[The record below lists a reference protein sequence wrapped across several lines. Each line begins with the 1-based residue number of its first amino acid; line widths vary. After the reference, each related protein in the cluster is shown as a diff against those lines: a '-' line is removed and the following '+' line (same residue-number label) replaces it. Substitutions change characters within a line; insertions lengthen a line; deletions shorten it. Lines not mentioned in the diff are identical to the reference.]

1 MSTAS
6 AAFGPWHIGSEDVE
20 ALWVAVRPAYLIAL
34 FIGGWAVNVRTFSC
48 ARIDYS
54 TVLGLSKDELVRPH
68 RLGFAAVLLCSCLG
82 VFRALSSGDTPAPLL
97 LFGILLSYPAA
108 LLLLFSWLPAPLA
121 RQARWRE
128 PFARAL
134 WRCIWPDGS
143 KEVPFIEVLIA
154 DGLTSTSKAF
164 FDLTLSSCVAIK
176 FSADPS
182 SVPFSW
188 FGLEGP
194 QAPPMSSESAR
205 LWMDDSLRQC
215 ERMPMPFIA
224 WAIPFLIRARQCIVS
239 SRNASDGTARC
250 LHIVN
255 LLKYM
260 SALPMI
266 AFAFLHASTK
276 VRGGTPGDEDTYE
289 EEFEIMWALAAAVN
303 SAFSFMWDL
312 VMDWGLMQ
320 PEPVHTGN
328 FGLRPVLLFRG
339 IWGFYHVSI
348 VFNLV
353 GRTLWSLRWSSQA
366 SLFMGGFFLSSFQQS
381 AEVARRCLWNIL
393 RVEWQCIQKGVHR
406 IDKHF
411 PV

>member
-1 MSTAS
+1 MAAAS
-6 AAFGPWHIGSEDVE
+6 AVVVPWHTGSEDVE
-20 ALWVAVRPAYLIAL
+20 ALWVAVRPAYLVAL
-34 FIGGWAVNVRTFSC
+34 FVGGWAVNVHTFLRV
-48 ARIDYS
+48 RIDYS
-54 TVLGLSKDELVRPH
+54 TVLGLSKDELVRPY
-68 RLGFAAVLLCSCLG
+68 RLGFAAVMLCSCLG
-82 VFRALSSGDTPAPLL
+82 VFRVLSAGDTPAPLL
-97 LFGILLSYPAA
+97 LLGILFSYPAA

-134 WRCIWPDGS
+134 WRCTWPDGS
-143 KEVPFIEVLIA
+143 NEVPFIEVLIA

-164 FDLTLSSCVAIK
+164 FDLTLTSCVAFKTIG
-176 FSADPS
+176 DPS
-182 SVPFSW
+182 VMPFNWLRLGS
-188 FGLEGP
+188 L
-194 QAPPMSSESAR
+194 QASPMSAYSAR

-224 WAIPFLIRARQCIVS
+224 WAIPYLIRARQCIVS
-239 SRNASDGTARC
+239 SRNAPDSTARC

-266 AFAFLHASTK
+266 AFAMIHANTK
-276 VRGGTPGDEDTYE
+276 VKEGTASDEETYE
-289 EEFEIMWALAAAVN
+289 EEFEAMWAVAALVN
-303 SAFSFMWDL
+303 SAFSFVWDL

-320 PEPVHTGN
+320 PGN
-328 FGLRPVLLFRG
+328 VGLRPILLFRG
-339 IWGFYHVSI
+339 IWGFYHMSI
-348 VFNLV
+348 AFNLI
-353 GRTLWSLRWSSQA
+353 GRSLWSLRWSPQA